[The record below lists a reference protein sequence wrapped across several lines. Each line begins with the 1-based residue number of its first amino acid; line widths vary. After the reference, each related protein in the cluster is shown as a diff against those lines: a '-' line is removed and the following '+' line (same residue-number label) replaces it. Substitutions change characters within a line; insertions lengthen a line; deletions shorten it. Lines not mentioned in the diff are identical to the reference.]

1 MPRINFNRL
10 NKLALYMQPDQ
21 KSELVI
27 EFSQSIFELRYK
39 LRKLFQVKLKE
50 AGISISFEVLE
61 IMKLLRNKDGLNQ
74 QELADMLFK
83 DKSSMTYIVDNMV
96 KAGLVT
102 RKEDEADRRNK
113 HIYLTQKAQE
123 LQTQLEPLV
132 MHCYQA
138 LAANVSGH
146 DIDAGIEILTKMNNS
161 LAEFI

>member
-138 LAANVSGH
+138 LAANVSAH